1 MGFIE
6 RIAVDDET
14 LKRLTDEARRNGRS
28 VAEQAAMALQA
39 EVRRMSRG
47 EFLRRA
53 GEIAA
58 MTPKAVVQTD
68 SAILVREDR
77 DR

>member
-1 MGFIE
+1 MGFID
-6 RIAVDDET
+6 RIAVDDAT
-14 LKRLTDEARRNGRS
+14 MQRLAEDARRNGRS
-28 VAEQAAMALQA
+28 VAEQAAVALKSG
-39 EVRRMSRG
+39 VRRMTQE

-53 GEIAA
+53 EAIAA
-58 MTPKAVVQTD
+58 MTPPGVAQTD